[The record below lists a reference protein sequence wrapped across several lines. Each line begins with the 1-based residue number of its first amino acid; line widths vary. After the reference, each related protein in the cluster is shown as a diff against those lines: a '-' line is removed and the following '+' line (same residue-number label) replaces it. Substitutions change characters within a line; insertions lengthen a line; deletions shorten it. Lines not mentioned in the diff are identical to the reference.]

1 MKIYKAKDY
10 ADMSRKAANIISAQI
25 IMKPECVL
33 GLATGS
39 TPVGLYKQLV
49 EWYKKGD
56 LDFSAV
62 KTINLDEYKGLSQD
76 NDQSYYYFMH
86 KNLFDNVNISVDNT
100 HIPNGMEQDSEK
112 ECNRYSELIKSLGG
126 IDLQLLGIG
135 HNGHIG
141 FNEPSDSFEKQVHC
155 VDLTESTIEANKRFF
170 ESAEDVPRQAY
181 TMGIKTIDAQA
192 LAKSLAT
199 EIKYDDTL
207 KELTADEISM
217 LVDLPEDVDSVMYA
231 GSGSTAEEVG
241 VFTAKD
247 SNQAK
252 ETMEDVQKYLD
263 DQADSFQDYVPEETK
278 RIGNAVLEQKNQYVV
293 LCVSGDSDQAKE
305 IIEKAFK

>member
-1 MKIYKAKDY
+1 MMMKKTGLLAVLT
-10 ADMSRKAANIISAQI
+10 AGVFLLAGCGGAA
-25 IMKPECVL
+25 
-33 GLATGS
+33 
-39 TPVGLYKQLV
+39 
-49 EWYKKGD
+49 
-56 LDFSAV
+56 
-62 KTINLDEYKGLSQD
+62 
-76 NDQSYYYFMH
+76 
-86 KNLFDNVNISVDNT
+86 
-100 HIPNGMEQDSEK
+100 
-112 ECNRYSELIKSLGG
+112 
-126 IDLQLLGIG
+126 
-135 HNGHIG
+135 
-141 FNEPSDSFEKQVHC
+141 
-155 VDLTESTIEANKRFF
+155 
-170 ESAEDVPRQAY
+170 
-181 TMGIKTIDAQA
+181 KTIDAQA

-241 VFTAKD
+241 VFTTKD

>member
-1 MKIYKAKDY
+1 MMMKKTGLLA
-10 ADMSRKAANIISAQI
+10 
-25 IMKPECVL
+25 VL
-33 GLATGS
+33 TAGVLLLAG
-39 TPVGLYKQLV
+39 
-49 EWYKKGD
+49 
-56 LDFSAV
+56 
-62 KTINLDEYKGLSQD
+62 
-76 NDQSYYYFMH
+76 
-86 KNLFDNVNISVDNT
+86 
-100 HIPNGMEQDSEK
+100 
-112 ECNRYSELIKSLGG
+112 CGG
-126 IDLQLLGIG
+126 
-135 HNGHIG
+135 
-141 FNEPSDSFEKQVHC
+141 
-155 VDLTESTIEANKRFF
+155 EA
-170 ESAEDVPRQAY
+170 
-181 TMGIKTIDAQA
+181 KTIDAQA

-231 GSGSTAEEVG
+231 ESGSTAEEVG

>member
-1 MKIYKAKDY
+1 MMKKKTGLLAVLTAGVILLAGCGG
-10 ADMSRKAANIISAQI
+10 AA
-25 IMKPECVL
+25 
-33 GLATGS
+33 
-39 TPVGLYKQLV
+39 
-49 EWYKKGD
+49 
-56 LDFSAV
+56 
-62 KTINLDEYKGLSQD
+62 
-76 NDQSYYYFMH
+76 
-86 KNLFDNVNISVDNT
+86 
-100 HIPNGMEQDSEK
+100 
-112 ECNRYSELIKSLGG
+112 
-126 IDLQLLGIG
+126 
-135 HNGHIG
+135 
-141 FNEPSDSFEKQVHC
+141 
-155 VDLTESTIEANKRFF
+155 
-170 ESAEDVPRQAY
+170 
-181 TMGIKTIDAQA
+181 KTIDAQA
-192 LAKSLAT
+192 LAKTLAT

>member
-1 MKIYKAKDY
+1 MMMKKTGLLAVMT
-10 ADMSRKAANIISAQI
+10 AG
-25 IMKPECVL
+25 VL
-33 GLATGS
+33 LLAG
-39 TPVGLYKQLV
+39 
-49 EWYKKGD
+49 
-56 LDFSAV
+56 
-62 KTINLDEYKGLSQD
+62 
-76 NDQSYYYFMH
+76 
-86 KNLFDNVNISVDNT
+86 
-100 HIPNGMEQDSEK
+100 
-112 ECNRYSELIKSLGG
+112 CGG
-126 IDLQLLGIG
+126 
-135 HNGHIG
+135 
-141 FNEPSDSFEKQVHC
+141 
-155 VDLTESTIEANKRFF
+155 EA
-170 ESAEDVPRQAY
+170 
-181 TMGIKTIDAQA
+181 KTIDAQA

-217 LVDLPEDVDSVMYA
+217 LVDLPEDVDSVMYV

>member
-1 MKIYKAKDY
+1 MMMKKTGLLAVLT
-10 ADMSRKAANIISAQI
+10 AGVLLLAGCGGAA
-25 IMKPECVL
+25 
-33 GLATGS
+33 
-39 TPVGLYKQLV
+39 
-49 EWYKKGD
+49 
-56 LDFSAV
+56 
-62 KTINLDEYKGLSQD
+62 
-76 NDQSYYYFMH
+76 
-86 KNLFDNVNISVDNT
+86 
-100 HIPNGMEQDSEK
+100 
-112 ECNRYSELIKSLGG
+112 
-126 IDLQLLGIG
+126 
-135 HNGHIG
+135 
-141 FNEPSDSFEKQVHC
+141 
-155 VDLTESTIEANKRFF
+155 
-170 ESAEDVPRQAY
+170 
-181 TMGIKTIDAQA
+181 KTIDAQA

-241 VFTAKD
+241 VFTAND

>member
-1 MKIYKAKDY
+1 MMKKTGLLA
-10 ADMSRKAANIISAQI
+10 
-25 IMKPECVL
+25 VL
-33 GLATGS
+33 TAGVLLLAG
-39 TPVGLYKQLV
+39 
-49 EWYKKGD
+49 
-56 LDFSAV
+56 
-62 KTINLDEYKGLSQD
+62 
-76 NDQSYYYFMH
+76 
-86 KNLFDNVNISVDNT
+86 
-100 HIPNGMEQDSEK
+100 
-112 ECNRYSELIKSLGG
+112 CGG
-126 IDLQLLGIG
+126 
-135 HNGHIG
+135 
-141 FNEPSDSFEKQVHC
+141 
-155 VDLTESTIEANKRFF
+155 EA
-170 ESAEDVPRQAY
+170 
-181 TMGIKTIDAQA
+181 KTIDAQA

-217 LVDLPEDVDSVMYA
+217 LVDLPEDVDSVMYV

>member
-1 MKIYKAKDY
+1 MMMKKTGLLALLT
-10 ADMSRKAANIISAQI
+10 AG
-25 IMKPECVL
+25 VL
-33 GLATGS
+33 LLAG
-39 TPVGLYKQLV
+39 
-49 EWYKKGD
+49 
-56 LDFSAV
+56 
-62 KTINLDEYKGLSQD
+62 
-76 NDQSYYYFMH
+76 
-86 KNLFDNVNISVDNT
+86 
-100 HIPNGMEQDSEK
+100 
-112 ECNRYSELIKSLGG
+112 CGG
-126 IDLQLLGIG
+126 
-135 HNGHIG
+135 
-141 FNEPSDSFEKQVHC
+141 
-155 VDLTESTIEANKRFF
+155 EA
-170 ESAEDVPRQAY
+170 
-181 TMGIKTIDAQA
+181 KTIDAQA

-217 LVDLPEDVDSVMYA
+217 LVDLPEDIDSVMYA
-231 GSGSTAEEVG
+231 RSGSTAEEVG

>member
-1 MKIYKAKDY
+1 MMMKKTGLLA
-10 ADMSRKAANIISAQI
+10 
-25 IMKPECVL
+25 VL
-33 GLATGS
+33 TAGVLLLAG
-39 TPVGLYKQLV
+39 
-49 EWYKKGD
+49 
-56 LDFSAV
+56 
-62 KTINLDEYKGLSQD
+62 
-76 NDQSYYYFMH
+76 
-86 KNLFDNVNISVDNT
+86 
-100 HIPNGMEQDSEK
+100 
-112 ECNRYSELIKSLGG
+112 CGG
-126 IDLQLLGIG
+126 
-135 HNGHIG
+135 
-141 FNEPSDSFEKQVHC
+141 
-155 VDLTESTIEANKRFF
+155 EA
-170 ESAEDVPRQAY
+170 
-181 TMGIKTIDAQA
+181 KTIDAQA

-217 LVDLPEDVDSVMYA
+217 LVDLPEDVDSVMYV

>member
-1 MKIYKAKDY
+1 MMMKKTGLLA
-10 ADMSRKAANIISAQI
+10 
-25 IMKPECVL
+25 VL
-33 GLATGS
+33 TAGVLLLAG
-39 TPVGLYKQLV
+39 
-49 EWYKKGD
+49 
-56 LDFSAV
+56 
-62 KTINLDEYKGLSQD
+62 
-76 NDQSYYYFMH
+76 
-86 KNLFDNVNISVDNT
+86 
-100 HIPNGMEQDSEK
+100 
-112 ECNRYSELIKSLGG
+112 CGG
-126 IDLQLLGIG
+126 
-135 HNGHIG
+135 
-141 FNEPSDSFEKQVHC
+141 
-155 VDLTESTIEANKRFF
+155 EA
-170 ESAEDVPRQAY
+170 
-181 TMGIKTIDAQA
+181 KTIDAQA

-247 SNQAK
+247 SN
-252 ETMEDVQKYLD
+252 LD

>member
-1 MKIYKAKDY
+1 MMMKKTGLLA
-10 ADMSRKAANIISAQI
+10 
-25 IMKPECVL
+25 VL
-33 GLATGS
+33 TAGVL
-39 TPVGLYKQLV
+39 
-49 EWYKKGD
+49 
-56 LDFSAV
+56 
-62 KTINLDEYKGLSQD
+62 
-76 NDQSYYYFMH
+76 
-86 KNLFDNVNISVDNT
+86 LFA
-100 HIPNGMEQDSEK
+100 G
-112 ECNRYSELIKSLGG
+112 CGG
-126 IDLQLLGIG
+126 
-135 HNGHIG
+135 
-141 FNEPSDSFEKQVHC
+141 
-155 VDLTESTIEANKRFF
+155 EA
-170 ESAEDVPRQAY
+170 
-181 TMGIKTIDAQA
+181 KTIDAQA

-207 KELTADEISM
+207 KELTAD
-217 LVDLPEDVDSVMYA
+217 DVDSVMYA

>member
-1 MKIYKAKDY
+1 MMMKKTGLLA
-10 ADMSRKAANIISAQI
+10 
-25 IMKPECVL
+25 VL
-33 GLATGS
+33 TAGVLLLAG
-39 TPVGLYKQLV
+39 
-49 EWYKKGD
+49 
-56 LDFSAV
+56 
-62 KTINLDEYKGLSQD
+62 
-76 NDQSYYYFMH
+76 
-86 KNLFDNVNISVDNT
+86 
-100 HIPNGMEQDSEK
+100 
-112 ECNRYSELIKSLGG
+112 CGG
-126 IDLQLLGIG
+126 
-135 HNGHIG
+135 
-141 FNEPSDSFEKQVHC
+141 
-155 VDLTESTIEANKRFF
+155 EA
-170 ESAEDVPRQAY
+170 
-181 TMGIKTIDAQA
+181 KTIDAQA

-231 GSGSTAEEVG
+231 GSGSTAAEVG

>member
-1 MKIYKAKDY
+1 MMMKKTGLLA
-10 ADMSRKAANIISAQI
+10 
-25 IMKPECVL
+25 VL
-33 GLATGS
+33 TAGVL
-39 TPVGLYKQLV
+39 
-49 EWYKKGD
+49 
-56 LDFSAV
+56 
-62 KTINLDEYKGLSQD
+62 
-76 NDQSYYYFMH
+76 
-86 KNLFDNVNISVDNT
+86 LFA
-100 HIPNGMEQDSEK
+100 G
-112 ECNRYSELIKSLGG
+112 CGG
-126 IDLQLLGIG
+126 
-135 HNGHIG
+135 
-141 FNEPSDSFEKQVHC
+141 
-155 VDLTESTIEANKRFF
+155 EA
-170 ESAEDVPRQAY
+170 
-181 TMGIKTIDAQA
+181 KTIDAQA

-231 GSGSTAEEVG
+231 RSGSTAEEVG

>member
-1 MKIYKAKDY
+1 MMKKTGLLAVLT
-10 ADMSRKAANIISAQI
+10 AGVLLLAGCGGAA
-25 IMKPECVL
+25 
-33 GLATGS
+33 
-39 TPVGLYKQLV
+39 
-49 EWYKKGD
+49 
-56 LDFSAV
+56 
-62 KTINLDEYKGLSQD
+62 
-76 NDQSYYYFMH
+76 
-86 KNLFDNVNISVDNT
+86 
-100 HIPNGMEQDSEK
+100 
-112 ECNRYSELIKSLGG
+112 
-126 IDLQLLGIG
+126 
-135 HNGHIG
+135 
-141 FNEPSDSFEKQVHC
+141 
-155 VDLTESTIEANKRFF
+155 
-170 ESAEDVPRQAY
+170 
-181 TMGIKTIDAQA
+181 KTIDAQA

-241 VFTAKD
+241 VFTTKD

>member
-1 MKIYKAKDY
+1 MMMKKTGLLA
-10 ADMSRKAANIISAQI
+10 
-25 IMKPECVL
+25 VL
-33 GLATGS
+33 TAGVL
-39 TPVGLYKQLV
+39 
-49 EWYKKGD
+49 
-56 LDFSAV
+56 
-62 KTINLDEYKGLSQD
+62 
-76 NDQSYYYFMH
+76 
-86 KNLFDNVNISVDNT
+86 LFA
-100 HIPNGMEQDSEK
+100 G
-112 ECNRYSELIKSLGG
+112 CGG
-126 IDLQLLGIG
+126 
-135 HNGHIG
+135 
-141 FNEPSDSFEKQVHC
+141 
-155 VDLTESTIEANKRFF
+155 EA
-170 ESAEDVPRQAY
+170 
-181 TMGIKTIDAQA
+181 KTIDAQA

-231 GSGSTAEEVG
+231 GSGSTAEEVC

>member
-1 MKIYKAKDY
+1 MMMKKTGLLA
-10 ADMSRKAANIISAQI
+10 
-25 IMKPECVL
+25 VL
-33 GLATGS
+33 TAGVLLLAG
-39 TPVGLYKQLV
+39 
-49 EWYKKGD
+49 
-56 LDFSAV
+56 
-62 KTINLDEYKGLSQD
+62 
-76 NDQSYYYFMH
+76 
-86 KNLFDNVNISVDNT
+86 
-100 HIPNGMEQDSEK
+100 
-112 ECNRYSELIKSLGG
+112 CGG
-126 IDLQLLGIG
+126 
-135 HNGHIG
+135 
-141 FNEPSDSFEKQVHC
+141 
-155 VDLTESTIEANKRFF
+155 EA
-170 ESAEDVPRQAY
+170 
-181 TMGIKTIDAQA
+181 KTIDAQA

-231 GSGSTAEEVG
+231 GSGSTAVEVG

>member
-1 MKIYKAKDY
+1 MMMKKTGLLAVLT
-10 ADMSRKAANIISAQI
+10 AGVLLLAGCGGAA
-25 IMKPECVL
+25 
-33 GLATGS
+33 
-39 TPVGLYKQLV
+39 
-49 EWYKKGD
+49 
-56 LDFSAV
+56 
-62 KTINLDEYKGLSQD
+62 
-76 NDQSYYYFMH
+76 
-86 KNLFDNVNISVDNT
+86 
-100 HIPNGMEQDSEK
+100 
-112 ECNRYSELIKSLGG
+112 
-126 IDLQLLGIG
+126 
-135 HNGHIG
+135 
-141 FNEPSDSFEKQVHC
+141 
-155 VDLTESTIEANKRFF
+155 
-170 ESAEDVPRQAY
+170 
-181 TMGIKTIDAQA
+181 KTIDAQA

-241 VFTAKD
+241 VFNAKD

>member
-1 MKIYKAKDY
+1 MMMKKTGLLA
-10 ADMSRKAANIISAQI
+10 
-25 IMKPECVL
+25 VL
-33 GLATGS
+33 TAGVLLLAG
-39 TPVGLYKQLV
+39 
-49 EWYKKGD
+49 
-56 LDFSAV
+56 
-62 KTINLDEYKGLSQD
+62 
-76 NDQSYYYFMH
+76 
-86 KNLFDNVNISVDNT
+86 
-100 HIPNGMEQDSEK
+100 
-112 ECNRYSELIKSLGG
+112 CGG
-126 IDLQLLGIG
+126 
-135 HNGHIG
+135 
-141 FNEPSDSFEKQVHC
+141 
-155 VDLTESTIEANKRFF
+155 EA
-170 ESAEDVPRQAY
+170 
-181 TMGIKTIDAQA
+181 KTIDAQA

-217 LVDLPEDVDSVMYA
+217 LVDLREDVESVMYA
-231 GSGSTAEEVG
+231 GSGSAAEEVG

-263 DQADSFQDYVPEETK
+263 DQADAFQDYVPEETK

>member
-1 MKIYKAKDY
+1 MMMKKTGLLA
-10 ADMSRKAANIISAQI
+10 
-25 IMKPECVL
+25 VL
-33 GLATGS
+33 TAGVL
-39 TPVGLYKQLV
+39 
-49 EWYKKGD
+49 
-56 LDFSAV
+56 
-62 KTINLDEYKGLSQD
+62 
-76 NDQSYYYFMH
+76 
-86 KNLFDNVNISVDNT
+86 LFA
-100 HIPNGMEQDSEK
+100 G
-112 ECNRYSELIKSLGG
+112 CGG
-126 IDLQLLGIG
+126 
-135 HNGHIG
+135 
-141 FNEPSDSFEKQVHC
+141 
-155 VDLTESTIEANKRFF
+155 EA
-170 ESAEDVPRQAY
+170 
-181 TMGIKTIDAQA
+181 KTIDAQA

-252 ETMEDVQKYLD
+252 ETMED

>member
-1 MKIYKAKDY
+1 MMMKKTGLLA
-10 ADMSRKAANIISAQI
+10 
-25 IMKPECVL
+25 VL
-33 GLATGS
+33 TAGVL
-39 TPVGLYKQLV
+39 
-49 EWYKKGD
+49 
-56 LDFSAV
+56 
-62 KTINLDEYKGLSQD
+62 
-76 NDQSYYYFMH
+76 
-86 KNLFDNVNISVDNT
+86 LFA
-100 HIPNGMEQDSEK
+100 G
-112 ECNRYSELIKSLGG
+112 CGG
-126 IDLQLLGIG
+126 
-135 HNGHIG
+135 
-141 FNEPSDSFEKQVHC
+141 
-155 VDLTESTIEANKRFF
+155 EA
-170 ESAEDVPRQAY
+170 
-181 TMGIKTIDAQA
+181 KTIDAQA

-231 GSGSTAEEVG
+231 GSGSTAGEAG

>member
-1 MKIYKAKDY
+1 MMMKKTGLLA
-10 ADMSRKAANIISAQI
+10 
-25 IMKPECVL
+25 VL
-33 GLATGS
+33 TAGVLLLAG
-39 TPVGLYKQLV
+39 
-49 EWYKKGD
+49 
-56 LDFSAV
+56 
-62 KTINLDEYKGLSQD
+62 
-76 NDQSYYYFMH
+76 
-86 KNLFDNVNISVDNT
+86 
-100 HIPNGMEQDSEK
+100 
-112 ECNRYSELIKSLGG
+112 CGG
-126 IDLQLLGIG
+126 
-135 HNGHIG
+135 
-141 FNEPSDSFEKQVHC
+141 
-155 VDLTESTIEANKRFF
+155 EA
-170 ESAEDVPRQAY
+170 
-181 TMGIKTIDAQA
+181 KTIDAQA

-241 VFTAKD
+241 VFTTKD

>member
-1 MKIYKAKDY
+1 MMMKKTGLLA
-10 ADMSRKAANIISAQI
+10 
-25 IMKPECVL
+25 VL
-33 GLATGS
+33 TAGVL
-39 TPVGLYKQLV
+39 
-49 EWYKKGD
+49 
-56 LDFSAV
+56 
-62 KTINLDEYKGLSQD
+62 
-76 NDQSYYYFMH
+76 
-86 KNLFDNVNISVDNT
+86 LFA
-100 HIPNGMEQDSEK
+100 G
-112 ECNRYSELIKSLGG
+112 CGG
-126 IDLQLLGIG
+126 
-135 HNGHIG
+135 
-141 FNEPSDSFEKQVHC
+141 
-155 VDLTESTIEANKRFF
+155 EA
-170 ESAEDVPRQAY
+170 
-181 TMGIKTIDAQA
+181 KTIDAQA

-231 GSGSTAEEVG
+231 GSGSTAEEAG

>member
-1 MKIYKAKDY
+1 MMMKKTGLLA
-10 ADMSRKAANIISAQI
+10 
-25 IMKPECVL
+25 VL
-33 GLATGS
+33 TAGVL
-39 TPVGLYKQLV
+39 
-49 EWYKKGD
+49 
-56 LDFSAV
+56 
-62 KTINLDEYKGLSQD
+62 
-76 NDQSYYYFMH
+76 
-86 KNLFDNVNISVDNT
+86 LFA
-100 HIPNGMEQDSEK
+100 G
-112 ECNRYSELIKSLGG
+112 CGG
-126 IDLQLLGIG
+126 
-135 HNGHIG
+135 
-141 FNEPSDSFEKQVHC
+141 
-155 VDLTESTIEANKRFF
+155 EA
-170 ESAEDVPRQAY
+170 
-181 TMGIKTIDAQA
+181 KTIDAQA

-217 LVDLPEDVDSVMYA
+217 LVDLPEDVDSVMYT

>member
-1 MKIYKAKDY
+1 MMMKKTGLLA
-10 ADMSRKAANIISAQI
+10 
-25 IMKPECVL
+25 VL
-33 GLATGS
+33 TAGVLLLAG
-39 TPVGLYKQLV
+39 
-49 EWYKKGD
+49 
-56 LDFSAV
+56 
-62 KTINLDEYKGLSQD
+62 
-76 NDQSYYYFMH
+76 
-86 KNLFDNVNISVDNT
+86 
-100 HIPNGMEQDSEK
+100 
-112 ECNRYSELIKSLGG
+112 CGG
-126 IDLQLLGIG
+126 
-135 HNGHIG
+135 
-141 FNEPSDSFEKQVHC
+141 
-155 VDLTESTIEANKRFF
+155 EA
-170 ESAEDVPRQAY
+170 
-181 TMGIKTIDAQA
+181 KTIDAQA

-252 ETMEDVQKYLD
+252 ETMEDVD

>member
-1 MKIYKAKDY
+1 MMMKKTGLLA
-10 ADMSRKAANIISAQI
+10 
-25 IMKPECVL
+25 VL
-33 GLATGS
+33 TAGVLLLAG
-39 TPVGLYKQLV
+39 
-49 EWYKKGD
+49 
-56 LDFSAV
+56 
-62 KTINLDEYKGLSQD
+62 
-76 NDQSYYYFMH
+76 
-86 KNLFDNVNISVDNT
+86 
-100 HIPNGMEQDSEK
+100 
-112 ECNRYSELIKSLGG
+112 CGG
-126 IDLQLLGIG
+126 
-135 HNGHIG
+135 
-141 FNEPSDSFEKQVHC
+141 
-155 VDLTESTIEANKRFF
+155 EA
-170 ESAEDVPRQAY
+170 
-181 TMGIKTIDAQA
+181 KTIDAQA

-231 GSGSTAEEVG
+231 GSGSKAEEVG

>member
-1 MKIYKAKDY
+1 MMMKKTGLLAVLT
-10 ADMSRKAANIISAQI
+10 AGVLLLAGCGGAA
-25 IMKPECVL
+25 
-33 GLATGS
+33 
-39 TPVGLYKQLV
+39 
-49 EWYKKGD
+49 
-56 LDFSAV
+56 
-62 KTINLDEYKGLSQD
+62 
-76 NDQSYYYFMH
+76 
-86 KNLFDNVNISVDNT
+86 
-100 HIPNGMEQDSEK
+100 
-112 ECNRYSELIKSLGG
+112 
-126 IDLQLLGIG
+126 
-135 HNGHIG
+135 
-141 FNEPSDSFEKQVHC
+141 
-155 VDLTESTIEANKRFF
+155 
-170 ESAEDVPRQAY
+170 
-181 TMGIKTIDAQA
+181 KTIDVQA

-241 VFTAKD
+241 VFTTKD

>member
-1 MKIYKAKDY
+1 MMKKTGLLA
-10 ADMSRKAANIISAQI
+10 
-25 IMKPECVL
+25 VL
-33 GLATGS
+33 TAGVL
-39 TPVGLYKQLV
+39 
-49 EWYKKGD
+49 
-56 LDFSAV
+56 
-62 KTINLDEYKGLSQD
+62 
-76 NDQSYYYFMH
+76 
-86 KNLFDNVNISVDNT
+86 LFA
-100 HIPNGMEQDSEK
+100 G
-112 ECNRYSELIKSLGG
+112 CGG
-126 IDLQLLGIG
+126 
-135 HNGHIG
+135 
-141 FNEPSDSFEKQVHC
+141 
-155 VDLTESTIEANKRFF
+155 EA
-170 ESAEDVPRQAY
+170 
-181 TMGIKTIDAQA
+181 KTIDAQA

-241 VFTAKD
+241 VFTTKD